1 MLICA
6 MKMMKHFLMMKM
18 YLVSKTHHQVKN
30 NKMMYA
36 KKTKLQKYKPIA
48 SQKKQKT
55 TEQKLSRYRVNLNH
69 S

>member
-36 KKTKLQKYKPIA
+36 KKTKLHKSKPIA
-48 SQKKQKT
+48 SQKKQKK

>member
-36 KKTKLQKYKPIA
+36 KKTKLHKSKPIA
-48 SQKKQKT
+48 SQKKKKKKKNRTKT
-55 TEQKLSRYRVNLNH
+55 KSI
-69 S
+69 

>member
-1 MLICA
+1 
-6 MKMMKHFLMMKM
+6 MKM

-36 KKTKLQKYKPIA
+36 KKTKLHKSKPIA
-48 SQKKQKT
+48 SQKKQKK